1 MKGIREGLLGLTVLA
16 GAAAVG
22 GLFLWVRGSQLQGAR
37 FHFFA
42 QFADVAGLDVG
53 SPVRFRGVRIG
64 RIAGFEPGTGGVRVK
79 INLERGDLAIP
90 RESRI
95 ETNQSGFIGTTTID
109 IVPKPNLEIAEGLS
123 PLAADCDSAVVI
135 CQGDVVP
142 GGIGVSFNEVLR
154 QTSAAIAQFNDS
166 QLLQKLDAALVSA
179 EEAAQSVKKLSDSTS
194 RIVGLVEAPLNQFEQ
209 TTTQFSD
216 TAEAI
221 AATAGDISRVSR
233 SAEEILSENKARLA
247 TTLEGIQAATK
258 EAQTLMA
265 AAQPLLADGTF
276 VANLQKLSENAA
288 ATAANLRQLSV
299 EVNNPTSLTALRELL
314 DSARATF
321 ANTQKITADLDELT
335 GDPQFRSNIRRLVNG
350 LSSLV
355 SSGTQNLPSTYAF
368 ATPEPM
374 GPPTPKFTAEEPA
387 R

>member
-1 MKGIREGLLGLTVLA
+1 MKETREGLLGLTVLA
-16 GAAAVG
+16 GVAAIG
-22 GLFLWVRGSQLQGAR
+22 GLFLWVRGSQFQGTR

-42 QFADVAGLDVG
+42 RFADVAGLDVG
-53 SPVRFRGVRIG
+53 APVRFRGVRIG
-64 RIAGFEPGTGGVRVK
+64 RIAGFEPETTGVRVK
-79 INLERGDLAIP
+79 INVDRADLAIP
-90 RESRI
+90 RQSRI
-95 ETNQSGFIGTTTID
+95 ETNQSGFIGTTTVD
-109 IVPKPNLEIAEGLS
+109 IVPKPDLTIAEGLS

-142 GGIGVSFNEVLR
+142 GTTGVSLQQVLR
-154 QTSAAIAQFNDS
+154 QANEAIAQFNDS
-166 QLLQKLDAALVSA
+166 RLLQKLEAALVSA
-179 EEAAQSVKKLSDSTS
+179 DAAAKSVKKLSDSAN

-209 TTTQFSD
+209 TATKFSN

-221 AATAGDISRVSR
+221 ATTAGDIGRVSR
-233 SAEEILSENKARLA
+233 SAEEILRENKDRLA
-247 TTLEGIQAATK
+247 ATLEGIRAATK

-299 EVNNPTSLTALRELL
+299 EMNNPTSLTALRELL

-350 LSSLV
+350 LSNLV
-355 SSGTQNLPSTYAF
+355 STGTQNLPSTYAF